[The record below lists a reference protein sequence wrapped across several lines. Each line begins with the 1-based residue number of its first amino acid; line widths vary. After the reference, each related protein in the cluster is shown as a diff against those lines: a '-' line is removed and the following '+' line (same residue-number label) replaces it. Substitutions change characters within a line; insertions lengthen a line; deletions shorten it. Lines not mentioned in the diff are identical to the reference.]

1 MVGLGGANAGELVVG
16 GRGVAFV
23 CLEHFTGRVNPETYG
38 MGLPSDLI
46 PLWIGHELA
55 HTVRYT
61 SPTSGSDMR
70 RLVAEAGGYY
80 DYWSTGSRASLRE
93 LLVNEGLAVH
103 AAQAVAP
110 GFDAADYFGY
120 PRRQYHRLREMEAFL
135 RRVVEPDLEQSGLGL
150 RLRYLSGGMS
160 PTRAAGR
167 RPGAAR
173 AVGVLPGLSDDRGA
187 GGGAGRWRRP
197 CGRRRWTSSRR
208 RTWRGGSRPRRPAV
222 PRGYFPTQK
231 LANTRSSTSSTSTAP
246 TSSSRAV
253 VASRTWCA
261 TSTASPMPAG
271 PRARSRAPVQLE
283 RSGGA
288 ARRASA
294 VRWRARVSAGSRSA
308 ERDALAEHPLRR
320 RAPKL
325 VEPCPGHRRHADR
338 HRTRAASPS
347 RSGLVRTSSVGRAPA
362 ITASSSCAGR
372 RPVSTQSSTRS
383 AAAR

>member
-16 GRGVAFV
+16 GRGIAFI

-38 MGLPSDLI
+38 MGLPPDLI

-61 SPTSGSDMR
+61 SATSGSDMR

-160 PTRAAGR
+160 PTARLVGGRVIAG
-167 RPGAAR
+167 AR
-173 AVGVLPGLSDDRGA
+173 GILPGVSDDAKRWWRN
-187 GGGAGRWRRP
+187 GGWRPR
-197 CGRRRWTSSRR
+197 CGRRRWSSRR
-208 RTWRGGSRPRRPAV
+208 RKTSPGGSRRRRATRESRLLPHAEAGEHPIEDLLDVDRPDELVEGGRRFPDVVRHQHGVARAAELRRARRPA
-222 PRGYFPTQK
+222 P
-231 LANTRSSTSSTSTAP
+231 
-246 TSSSRAV
+246 
-253 VASRTWCA
+253 
-261 TSTASPMPAG
+261 PA
-271 PRARSRAPVQLE
+271 RARAPC
-283 RSGGA
+283 GA
-288 ARRASA
+288 AR
-294 VRWRARVSAGSRSA
+294 G
-308 ERDALAEHPLRR
+308 
-320 RAPKL
+320 
-325 VEPCPGHRRHADR
+325 
-338 HRTRAASPS
+338 
-347 RSGLVRTSSVGRAPA
+347 
-362 ITASSSCAGR
+362 
-372 RPVSTQSSTRS
+372 
-383 AAAR
+383 